1 MRLFMLSTFATLSL
15 LSAATLS
22 NTPENRSLIIYNSGI
37 GLVHET
43 RHLSIHKGPQSIV
56 YPGIATTVK
65 TDSVQVKL
73 PAGVTLYSQQYRF
86 DKIMLSKIL
95 QAHIG
100 KTVHFTSDNKALR
113 SGTLLAANPPVV
125 QTQRVIESGMDA
137 GDFIFDTIPDTLML
151 RPSLVWNVNATGP
164 VDGELG
170 LDYLL
175 SNIRWKSDY
184 VLNLHENTADLTGWI
199 TVDNRSGKRF
209 EQIRLHFLVGDINRA
224 NIPLRYAEAMVYD
237 KRTAAM
243 PVATKAVEGYHL
255 YSVPFDVTLADNE
268 KTQIK
273 FIDQPRHR
281 FEKSY
286 SALMPSPFALYS
298 EQKVPVTQSLKLSKF
313 SVALPG
319 GIVRTYS
326 EVNGTTVLLGE
337 THVPNTPKDENVTLR
352 LGTNFDIVAKNKLV
366 SRSDDSRY
374 YRSTVA
380 YSVANHSNGAKTVRV
395 TVPGVINDTRNGA
408 TVDTREPFTRI
419 DGNTITFSITL
430 GANDTYRWKVGYRAP
445 KE

>member
-1 MRLFMLSTFATLSL
+1 MLRFMLSNLAVLSA

-22 NTPENRSLIIYNSGI
+22 DTPENRSLVIYNSGI

-43 RHLSIHKGPQSIV
+43 RHISIEQGAQSIV
-56 YPGIATTVK
+56 YPGIATTVQ
-65 TDSVQVKL
+65 TDSVQVNL
-73 PAGVTLYSQQYRF
+73 PAGLTLFSQQYRF
-86 DKIMLSKIL
+86 DKITLAKIV
-95 QAHIG
+95 QAHLG
-100 KTVHFTSDNKALR
+100 KEVRFIREKEKVSK
-113 SGTLLAANPPVV
+113 GILLAENPPVV
-125 QTQRVIESGMDA
+125 RTERGIESGMEA

-151 RPSLVWNVNATGP
+151 KPSLVWNVDAAHP

-184 VLNLHENTADLTGWI
+184 VLDLHENKADLTGWI

-209 EQIRLHFLVGDINRA
+209 EQTRLHLLAGDINRA
-224 NIPLRYAEAMVYD
+224 NLPVRYAEAMVYD
-237 KRTAAM
+237 KRAAAM
-243 PVATKAVEGYHL
+243 PVTANAVEGYHL
-255 YSVPFDVTLADNE
+255 YSVPFNVTLADNE

-281 FEKSY
+281 LTRTY
-286 SALMPSPFALYS
+286 NALMPSPFTVRD
-298 EQKVPVTQSLKLSKF
+298 EQKVPVTQSLELSKF

-337 THVPNTPKDENVTLR
+337 TRIPNTPKDENVTLR
-352 LGTNFDIVAKNKLV
+352 LGTHFDIVAKNRLV

-374 YRSTVA
+374 YSSTVA
-380 YSVANHSNGAKTVRV
+380 YSVANHSNSAKTIRV
-395 TVPGVINDTRNGA
+395 TVPGVINDTRNRA
-408 TVDTREPFTRI
+408 MVTTHEPFTRI
-419 DGNTITFSITL
+419 DGNTIAFSITL
-430 GANDTYRWKVGYRAP
+430 GANDTYRWKVGYRTP